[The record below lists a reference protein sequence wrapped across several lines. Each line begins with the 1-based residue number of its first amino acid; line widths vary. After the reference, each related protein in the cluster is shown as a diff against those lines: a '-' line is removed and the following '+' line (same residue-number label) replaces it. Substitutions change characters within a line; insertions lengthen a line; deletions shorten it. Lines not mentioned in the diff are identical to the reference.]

1 MDIPQERKLITEI
14 PGPKS
19 RALFERRAAAIPPG
33 VANIH
38 PIVTARSSGAIV
50 EDVDGNRLIDLATG
64 ISVLNVGHTAPEVV
78 AAAQRQL
85 ELDTHTCFHVTANE
99 PYIELAERLNA
110 LMPID
115 GPVKT
120 MFANSGAE
128 AVENAVKIA
137 RKATGRSAVVAFDHA
152 FHGRTLMGMSLT
164 AKVMPYK
171 QGMGPF
177 APEVYRLPFAYA
189 YRWPS
194 GPERCAEEALA
205 YAVDEMHKHIGE
217 DNIACVVLEPI
228 QGEGGFV
235 VPAPGF
241 VKGIAEFCAANGI
254 VFIADEIQSGIGR
267 AGRWFA
273 IEAEDVRPDIVTSAK
288 SLGGGLPISA
298 ISGRADLMDAVHV
311 GGLGGTYGG
320 NPVAAAA
327 ALAVLDL
334 IERDALLDRASVVG
348 DTIMARLRVLEERH
362 PQVGEVRGRGAMCAM
377 ELVEDPHT
385 KEPLAAGTM
394 NRIAEGALEGG
405 VIVLTAGT
413 YGNVVR
419 LLPPLT
425 IEEPLLADGLD
436 VLEGALGGHP
446 PLLLLHG
453 ANCLTWLLGSIDS
466 PARQAATP
474 RLVGTALVPQATALN
489 QVLFQTTGIV
499 GPALAGLLI
508 AATSPTAAY
517 TVDLVS
523 YAGLL
528 LAALAMAPVPPE
540 PSVSGVRPTGL
551 PAVREGFTYVRRD
564 RLIQSTFVIDLIAM
578 IFGMPQALF
587 PILAVTGGP
596 KLGDLEAGLVAAA
609 VSPTFSVISG
619 GLACV
624 VGAFAC
630 AAAYPEL
637 RRYEAP
643 RTAVP

>member
-1 MDIPQERKLITEI
+1 MDIPQERKLVTEV

-19 RALFERRAAAIPPG
+19 LALFERRAAAIPPG

-38 PIVTARSSGAIV
+38 PIVTARASGAIV

-85 ELDTHTCFHVTANE
+85 ELDTHSCFHVTANE

-110 LMPID
+110 LVPID

-137 RKATGRSAVVAFDHA
+137 RKATDRSAVVAFDHA

-194 GPERCAEEALA
+194 GPEHCAEESLA

-228 QGEGGFV
+228 QGEGGFI

-254 VFIADEIQSGIGR
+254 VFIADEIQSGMGR

-334 IERDALLDRASVVG
+334 IERDGLLDRANVVG
-348 DTIMARLRVLEERH
+348 DAIMGRLRALEDRH

-377 ELVEDPHT
+377 ELVEDPDT
-385 KEPLAAGTM
+385 KEPLVADTM
-394 NRIAEGALEGG
+394 NRIAREALERG

-413 YGNVVR
+413 YGNVIR

-425 IEEPLLADGLD
+425 IEETLLADGLD
-436 VLEGALGGHP
+436 VLEEA
-446 PLLLLHG
+446 
-453 ANCLTWLLGSIDS
+453 
-466 PARQAATP
+466 
-474 RLVGTALVPQATALN
+474 
-489 QVLFQTTGIV
+489 
-499 GPALAGLLI
+499 
-508 AATSPTAAY
+508 
-517 TVDLVS
+517 VD
-523 YAGLL
+523 
-528 LAALAMAPVPPE
+528 AAL
-540 PSVSGVRPTGL
+540 R
-551 PAVREGFTYVRRD
+551 
-564 RLIQSTFVIDLIAM
+564 
-578 IFGMPQALF
+578 
-587 PILAVTGGP
+587 
-596 KLGDLEAGLVAAA
+596 
-609 VSPTFSVISG
+609 
-619 GLACV
+619 
-624 VGAFAC
+624 
-630 AAAYPEL
+630 
-637 RRYEAP
+637 
-643 RTAVP
+643 

>member
-1 MDIPQERKLITEI
+1 MEIPQERKLVTEV

-19 RALFERRAAAIPPG
+19 LALFERRAAAIPPG

-38 PIVTARSSGAIV
+38 PIVTARASGAIV

-85 ELDTHTCFHVTANE
+85 ELDTHSCFHVTANE

-137 RKATGRSAVVAFDHA
+137 RKATDRAAVVAFDHA

-194 GPERCAEEALA
+194 GPEHCAEESLA

-217 DNIACVVLEPI
+217 GNIACVVLEPI
-228 QGEGGFV
+228 QGEGGFI
-235 VPAPGF
+235 VPSPGF

-254 VFIADEIQSGIGR
+254 VFIADEIQSGMGR

-334 IERDALLDRASVVG
+334 IERDGLLDRANVVG
-348 DTIMARLRVLEERH
+348 DAIMGRLHALEDRH

-377 ELVEDPHT
+377 ELVEDPDT
-385 KEPLAAGTM
+385 KEPLVADTM
-394 NRIAEGALEGG
+394 NRIAREALERG

-413 YGNVVR
+413 YGNVIR

-425 IEEPLLADGLD
+425 IEETLLADGLD
-436 VLEGALGGHP
+436 VLEEA
-446 PLLLLHG
+446 
-453 ANCLTWLLGSIDS
+453 
-466 PARQAATP
+466 
-474 RLVGTALVPQATALN
+474 
-489 QVLFQTTGIV
+489 
-499 GPALAGLLI
+499 
-508 AATSPTAAY
+508 
-517 TVDLVS
+517 VD
-523 YAGLL
+523 
-528 LAALAMAPVPPE
+528 AAL
-540 PSVSGVRPTGL
+540 R
-551 PAVREGFTYVRRD
+551 
-564 RLIQSTFVIDLIAM
+564 
-578 IFGMPQALF
+578 
-587 PILAVTGGP
+587 
-596 KLGDLEAGLVAAA
+596 
-609 VSPTFSVISG
+609 
-619 GLACV
+619 
-624 VGAFAC
+624 
-630 AAAYPEL
+630 
-637 RRYEAP
+637 
-643 RTAVP
+643 

>member
-1 MDIPQERKLITEI
+1 MDIPQERKLVTEV

-19 RALFERRAAAIPPG
+19 LALFERRAAAIPAG
-33 VANIH
+33 VANLH
-38 PIVTARSSGAIV
+38 PIVTARASGAIV

-85 ELDTHTCFHVTANE
+85 ELDTHSCFHVTANE

-110 LMPID
+110 LVPID

-137 RKATGRSAVVAFDHA
+137 RKATDRPAVVAFDHA

-194 GPERCAEEALA
+194 GPEHCAEESLA

-228 QGEGGFV
+228 QGEGGFI

-254 VFIADEIQSGIGR
+254 VFIADEIQSGMGR

-298 ISGRADLMDAVHV
+298 ISGRADLMDAVHI

-334 IERDALLDRASVVG
+334 IERDGLLDRANVVG
-348 DTIMARLRVLEERH
+348 DAMMGRLRALEERH

-377 ELVEDPHT
+377 ELVEDPAT
-385 KEPLAAGTM
+385 KEPLVADTM
-394 NRIAEGALEGG
+394 NRIAREALERG

-436 VLEGALGGHP
+436 VLEEA
-446 PLLLLHG
+446 
-453 ANCLTWLLGSIDS
+453 
-466 PARQAATP
+466 
-474 RLVGTALVPQATALN
+474 
-489 QVLFQTTGIV
+489 
-499 GPALAGLLI
+499 
-508 AATSPTAAY
+508 
-517 TVDLVS
+517 VD
-523 YAGLL
+523 
-528 LAALAMAPVPPE
+528 AAL
-540 PSVSGVRPTGL
+540 
-551 PAVREGFTYVRRD
+551 
-564 RLIQSTFVIDLIAM
+564 Q
-578 IFGMPQALF
+578 
-587 PILAVTGGP
+587 
-596 KLGDLEAGLVAAA
+596 
-609 VSPTFSVISG
+609 
-619 GLACV
+619 
-624 VGAFAC
+624 
-630 AAAYPEL
+630 
-637 RRYEAP
+637 
-643 RTAVP
+643 